1 MRDSSRSG
9 RCEKCHVACQGRWCR
24 DCYRGKR
31 IGSTKPNEQTDAELD
46 AIIEEQ
52 SKVLPKW
59 WKSET
64 GK

>member
-1 MRDSSRSG
+1 MRARDVLHK
-9 RCEKCHVACQGRWCR
+9 CEKCGSPSQGRWCR
-24 DCYRGKR
+24 GCHRGR
-31 IGSTKPNEQTDAELD
+31 HIGGHKPNEQTDAELD